1 MPMFKVCV
9 QQYVE
14 ETAIVEVEAKNAAEA
29 EDLVDQMLRDGD
41 VDGWEDGD
49 DIIDR
54 RVYSILDEAGN
65 VVEEVL

>member
-14 ETAIVEVEAKNAAEA
+14 ETALVEVEAKNAAEA
-29 EDLVDQMLRDGD
+29 TDLVDQMLRDGD